1 MLTRI
6 FKNQLS
12 HLNDLQWSSWTLA
25 KNRSWRISLSTRHGC
40 RGHVGGGKRTFK
52 TYHQTKR
59 THFSDFC
66 RRQPKCKSSFL
77 LGYTFYPW
85 VMNSLNPNLNL
96 YSISSFWAKGWF
108 RNVSTWRKQID
119 PVFQTHDWNSASNPN
134 GQIDILETRQFS
146 FSIFLRIPTSTL
158 GIPKNFGISRLP
170 ISYLFSIQI
179 PHNCRIGVFETRCS
193 KSKFNLR

>member
-77 LGYTFYPW
+77 RLNFL
-85 VMNSLNPNLNL
+85 SLSEFFESKLEFVL
-96 YSISSFWAKGWF
+96 QSSFWAKGWF

-119 PVFQTHDWNSASNPN
+119 PVFQTHDWNLASNPN
-134 GQIDILETRQFS
+134 CQIDILETRQFS
-146 FSIFLRIPTSTL
+146 FSIFLRIPTHH
-158 GIPKNFGISRLP
+158 P
-170 ISYLFSIQI
+170 
-179 PHNCRIGVFETRCS
+179 
-193 KSKFNLR
+193 